1 MIFTS
6 HFVLLAFFFLFA
18 GIALLSV
25 VGWIFEGMRTDKVRE
40 ENKRLEYENCELRE
54 IITRRNKLN
63 NVKVAD
69 DYAKEGK

>member
-18 GIALLSV
+18 GIALFSV
-25 VGWIFEGMRTDKVRE
+25 VGWIFEGMRTEKVRE

-54 IITRRNKLN
+54 ALTRRNKLN

>member
-18 GIALLSV
+18 GIALFSV
-25 VGWIFEGMRTDKVRE
+25 VGWIFEGMRTEKVRE
-40 ENKRLEYENCELRE
+40 ENKRLEYENGELRE
-54 IITRRNKLN
+54 MLTRRNKLN

>member
-18 GIALLSV
+18 GIAIFSV
-25 VGWIFEGMRTDKVRE
+25 IGWIFEGMRSDKSRE
-40 ENKRLEYENCELRE
+40 EIKRLEYENGELRE
-54 IITRRNKLN
+54 MLTRRNKLN

>member
-40 ENKRLEYENCELRE
+40 ENKRLEFENGELRE
-54 IITRRNKLN
+54 MLTRRNKLN